1 MNHVIGGDIAWQRR
15 RKPQSPDMMTLGL
28 ANGLQLPLKSGWRLL
43 KDLRNESFLISWLKF
58 DHPFLGFLSLNNWQE
73 NE

>member
-1 MNHVIGGDIAWQRR
+1 MNHVIRWDIAWQRG
-15 RKPQSPDMMTLGL
+15 RKPQSPNMMTLGL
-28 ANGLQLPLKSGWRLL
+28 ANGLQLPLKSGGRLL